1 MFIRRE
7 PSGTKTMKR
16 RPPGLW
22 MKKELKETNY
32 TLDGCSA
39 LVSVPCVVP
48 VLSLSTMQT
57 PACPGV
63 PVYSHQNIMCMSWD
77 HAPQP
82 RPNLKCPFLH
92 TALLPYAF
100 SALTPGFPFSSLPTP
115 GSCPWFCPCSL
126 LSGLLTLLP
135 TTPQEPV
142 SYTHLT
148 PADE

>member
-1 MFIRRE
+1 ME
-7 PSGTKTMKR
+7 R

-63 PVYSHQNIMCMSWD
+63 PVCSHQNIMCSAD
-77 HAPQP
+77 CPEIVHH
-82 RPNLKCPFLH
+82 NLGQTLNVPS
-92 TALLPYAF
+92 Y
-100 SALTPGFPFSSLPTP
+100 
-115 GSCPWFCPCSL
+115 
-126 LSGLLTLLP
+126 TLLFP
-135 TTPQEPV
+135 LMLFQP
-142 SYTHLT
+142 
-148 PADE
+148 